1 MVELSIIHAKGRHA
15 FALKFITR
23 GHNRRIKVIKNFVQR
38 NLGNK
43 IVVVG
48 VSASGKSV
56 FARKLAQKI
65 NIPLIFVDAI
75 MWQTGWSYIGD
86 AETAKKLDEES
97 SKPKWIIEG
106 YIVKEV
112 RNVIFERADSIIY
125 LDYHPLVASLR
136 YIQRWWMHRKNPR
149 PELAGSPEKFSWKF
163 LRLVWTKGE
172 TVSLNRFLAQ
182 SKDQNKIIT
191 LCSPKEAKRFL
202 SSVGI
207 AEV

>member
-1 MVELSIIHAKGRHA
+1 VVQSLGK
-15 FALKFITR
+15 
-23 GHNRRIKVIKNFVQR
+23 RIVI
-38 NLGNK
+38 
-43 IVVVG
+43 VG

-56 FARKLAQKI
+56 FSRKLATKTHL
-65 NIPLIFVDAI
+65 PLIFVDAI
-75 MWQTGWSYIGD
+75 MWKPHWEYIGD
-86 AETAKKLDEES
+86 EETTKRLDEES

-136 YIQRWWMHRKNPR
+136 YIQRWWMHRENPR

-182 SKDQNKIIT
+182 SKDQNKIIK
-191 LCSPKEAKRFL
+191 LASPKEAKNFL
-202 SSVGI
+202 SNL
-207 AEV
+207 